1 MDMKKQKR
9 GAKSV
14 KRILSCLLS
23 VVLIL
28 LPVLLLFS
36 ACGDEAE
43 PTEFTV
49 TFSVNGT
56 ETQVTVPAGETPA
69 YTGDMSW
76 ETSEHYYKITG
87 WDKEFAPAS
96 ENVTYTAVVG
106 EYGLTTYTVRFAMPG
121 GIVNVEV
128 HDGEMPTPPAGY
140 ETDLSKTEII
150 GTFDHWEPELFAPT
164 AANTADGKTVIF
176 QPKYKYAT
184 RYYTVTFVIGDLRRE
199 VKAAGKTIPKC
210 PVDPAK
216 KYENDI
222 TVRFA
227 GWDKEIVAV
236 TEDTTYTAVFA
247 NSAQVLAAKNGATG
261 ILTMTY
267 DDGKYATATW
277 VNEENLK
284 YGLNGSCMMVPN
296 WSKSFPDFTFDG
308 GSIDKWKSLF
318 RQGTLEPESHSMSH
332 ETIGILANENSSH
345 WENWKYNCY
354 QENYDYQLVQAK
366 AAIRK
371 AFPGSDVLCF
381 APSNNTLSTVS
392 WASDG
397 NGNLVKD
404 ASGNYTLVEDGGAL
418 KVAEKTYYAIRQGSR
433 GVQSLDPTLDAEP
446 GGWYNLRMRG
456 FKDHS
461 GDDKLV
467 QGKLWLD
474 SAVND
479 GNWLIVMCHGI
490 TKTGGDINQ
499 SLADQ
504 FFAYA
509 GAYVSAGK
517 LWSATFGDATKY
529 IRERQNT
536 TVKERYENDTVY
548 VDMKINRNTADGKF
562 LAATVFNYPLTVEVR
577 VPSTWSRVSYADGGN
592 TQTATVYTRDGAS
605 YAMVNLT
612 PGAGGATVST
622 AITSA
627 N

>member
-1 MDMKKQKR
+1 M
-9 GAKSV
+9 
-14 KRILSCLLS
+14 KRIFSCLLS
-23 VVLIL
+23 AVMIL
-28 LPVLLLFS
+28 LPALLLFS

-43 PTEFTV
+43 PSEYVV

-56 ETQVTVPAGETPA
+56 ETQVTVPAGETPE
-69 YTGDMSW
+69 YTGKTEW

-87 WDKEFAPAS
+87 WDKEFAPAT
-96 ENVTYTAVVG
+96 ENVTYTAIVS
-106 EYGLTTYTVRFAMPG
+106 EYGLTLYNVRFNLKT
-121 GIVNVEV
+121 GIVNTEV
-128 HDGEMPTPPAGY
+128 HEGEMPTPPAGY
-140 ETDLSKTEII
+140 ETDLTRVDKI
-150 GTFDHWEPELFAPT
+150 GAFDHWSPNDLVPPT
-164 AANTADGKTVIF
+164 AENTTPGKAIVYTPVYNYSTRYYNVTFDVGGDKYVVKTAGKTV
-176 QPKYKYAT
+176 
-184 RYYTVTFVIGDLRRE
+184 
-199 VKAAGKTIPKC
+199 PKC
-210 PVDPAK
+210 PVNPAK

-236 TEDTTYTAVFA
+236 TEDTTYTAVFE
-247 NSAQVLAAKNGATG
+247 SAAQILAAKNGATG

-267 DDGKYATATW
+267 DDGRYNTAVW
-277 VNEENLK
+277 VNEENKK

-332 ETIGILANENSSH
+332 EGIGILANEKSSH
-345 WENWKYNCY
+345 WDNYKYNCF

-404 ASGNYTLVEDGGAL
+404 ANGNYTLVEDGGAL

-548 VDMKINRNTADGKF
+548 VDMKINRTAGDGKF

-612 PGAGGATVST
+612 PGAGGATVTT